1 MKKIAIWCGILVWA
15 QAVLWAATPVET
27 HGQLSVSSAGQVV
40 DEHGNPPQLRGMSF
54 YWNINYWQNGDS
66 YYTEGAV
73 NTLADDWKA
82 SVIRLAIYNQDI
94 ALAKKMIGYAA
105 NKGIYVIVDNH
116 VHNAHNNT
124 ASATT
129 YFTNLAQWVA
139 QQNYKHVI
147 YEIYNEPAYT
157 NATETSAGSG
167 TLVTWTT
174 IKAYAQTVIAGI
186 RTYDKTNLVVV
197 GTPNYAQE
205 VSVALTDP
213 LDKATYGNVAY
224 AFHFYAL
231 SHSSSMQPLKTAW
244 CKGIP
249 MFITE
254 WGTTT
259 ADGNT
264 LNDNSWAINN
274 EWMSLIESLK
284 LSWANWSVQS
294 TNVGAS
300 GMLSPSFID
309 YDGPWPR
316 SSLSTSGAYVYDL
329 IHGLNQGNAVSGVTA
344 SAIDCSY
351 LDGPVSTR
359 LGGTA
364 VGGSNLQMDQYL
376 EASGIEELTG
386 NNAFEGIYMGNA
398 TSGAYLKF
406 WIQNNKGA
414 GHYLFSVKTASP
426 VAGTSLRYAIGDSS
440 WTAELPNTGA
450 WSTWEY
456 SRHLIYVPAGLD
468 TLTLTLP
475 TATAQSALD
484 GFGIAVLD
492 SADSVAYGF
501 SSPTSEGI
509 RGFVDMGKQGF
520 HWNTARHELELSAG
534 HGVDKLELRSWN
546 GRRLQVRTLQATDRL
561 VALEKDWQGE
571 ATAVVVLT
579 SMGRVRYSFPV
590 TLIQ

>member
-1 MKKIAIWCGILVWA
+1 MWA
-15 QAVLWAATPVET
+15 HAVLWAATPVDT

-54 YWNINYWQNGDS
+54 YWNINSWQNGDS

-82 SVIRLAIYNQDI
+82 SVIRLAIYDQKID
-94 ALAKKMIGYAA
+94 LAKQMIGYAA

-116 VHNAHNNT
+116 VHNAHTNT

-129 YFTNLAQWVA
+129 YFTNLAQWVS
-139 QQNYKHVI
+139 QQGYKHVI
-147 YEIYNEPAYT
+147 YEIYNEPAYIDASNT
-157 NATETSAGSG
+157 DAGTPSSG
-167 TLVTWTT
+167 LVTWAT
-174 IKAYAQTVIAGI
+174 IKAYAQTVINGI
-186 RTYDKTNLVVV
+186 RTYDKNNLVIV
-197 GTPNYAQE
+197 GTPNYDQE
-205 VSVALTDP
+205 ISAALDDP
-213 LDKATYGNVAY
+213 LDRTTYGNVAY
-224 AFHFYAL
+224 AFHYYAL
-231 SHSSSMQPLKTAW
+231 SHSTLMQPLKTAW
-244 CKGIP
+244 CKGLP
-249 MFITE
+249 MFISE

-264 LNDNSWAINN
+264 LNDNSWTINN

-300 GMLSPSFID
+300 GMLSPSSID

-329 IHGLNQGNAVSGVTA
+329 INGLNQGNAVSGVTA
-344 SAIDCSY
+344 STIDCSY
-351 LDGPVSTR
+351 LNTPVATR

-364 VGGSNLQMDQYL
+364 VGGTTLQTDQYS
-376 EASGIEELTG
+376 EMSGIEELTG
-386 NNAFEGIYMGNA
+386 NGALEGIYMGNA
-398 TSGAYLKF
+398 ANGAYLKF

-414 GHYLFSVKTASP
+414 GHYKFSVKTASP
-426 VAGTSLRYAIGDSS
+426 VAGTSLQYAIGDSS
-440 WTAELPNTGA
+440 WTAELPNTSS

-468 TLTLTLP
+468 TLTLTFP

-484 GFGIAVLD
+484 GFNITVLD
-492 SADSVAYGF
+492 SADSVAYGL
-501 SSPTSEGI
+501 SSPTSEGV
-509 RGFVDMGKQGF
+509 RGFADMGKQGF
-520 HWNTARHELELSAG
+520 HWNRAAHELVLPAG
-534 HGVDKLELRSWN
+534 HGIDKLELRSWN
-546 GRRLQVRTLQATDRL
+546 GRRLQALALRSTDRS
-561 VALEKDWQGE
+561 VALQKDWQGE

-579 SMGRVRYSFPV
+579 SAGRVRYSFPV